1 MGITLHKINPR
12 HLIQIHKYM
21 HTRCPKHIHNHTQTH
36 QLKHI
41 HNHTH
46 TLTMCTLQ
54 FQGIRVWLART
65 TSAIGCTALRFSA
78 KYPKWTREPTLI
90 LSWCVTNKLNVHRSC
105 DNVSVCTF
113 SSTQSPIR
121 SSPIKAECERM
132 IFPWG
137 LRISPADP
145 VAESLVMTHVKSWC
159 VKIIVNHAA

>member
-1 MGITLHKINPR
+1 M
-12 HLIQIHKYM
+12 
-21 HTRCPKHIHNHTQTH
+21 
-36 QLKHI
+36 
-41 HNHTH
+41 
-46 TLTMCTLQ
+46 
-54 FQGIRVWLART
+54 WLART

-159 VKIIVNHAA
+159 VKIIVNHAAWYYRVWLIWIIERFYEHARNHDLHRRCINKLVLIMTYWTQNSVVCHCNSPQAFR